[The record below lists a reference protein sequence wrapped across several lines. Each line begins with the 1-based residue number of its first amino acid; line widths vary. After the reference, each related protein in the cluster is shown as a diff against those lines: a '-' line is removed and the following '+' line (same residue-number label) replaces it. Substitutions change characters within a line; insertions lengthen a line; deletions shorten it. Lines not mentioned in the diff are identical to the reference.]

1 MGNGNTDLSTKA
13 FLVLNDSVYLFF
25 DQYIIK
31 YEYFSFDDSVNLKLP
46 AVKDYPMKKD
56 KSLEG
61 VDNVKGIY
69 QDEKS
74 NIIVLEVIND
84 ELNFF
89 TRICKIVLIVLKFIL
104 KETKFHIY
112 SSSWTKISTTDSY
125 KNLEDIPDVKRIV
138 EYIINTIKMKS
149 PSAKPSLTKINKMYL
164 VRSRSHVSGKYLFCF
179 CKCIDID
186 YSVMNKL
193 IN

>member
-1 MGNGNTDLSTKA
+1 LGNGNTDLSTKA

-89 TRICKIVLIVLKFIL
+89 
-104 KETKFHIY
+104 
-112 SSSWTKISTTDSY
+112 
-125 KNLEDIPDVKRIV
+125 KRIH
-138 EYIINTIKMKS
+138 YFI
-149 PSAKPSLTKINKMYL
+149 YL
-164 VRSRSHVSGKYLFCF
+164 NCS
-179 CKCIDID
+179 
-186 YSVMNKL
+186 
-193 IN
+193 